1 MWKKWTPVF
10 CIAAVILFFIWGF
23 IEGSYDHSW
32 IAYFIVP
39 LGMFIMKAID
49 KGDDGGAKN

>member
-10 CIAAVILFFIWGF
+10 CIAAVIIFFIWGF
-23 IEGSYDHSW
+23 IEGSSDHSW
-32 IAYFIVP
+32 IAFFIVP